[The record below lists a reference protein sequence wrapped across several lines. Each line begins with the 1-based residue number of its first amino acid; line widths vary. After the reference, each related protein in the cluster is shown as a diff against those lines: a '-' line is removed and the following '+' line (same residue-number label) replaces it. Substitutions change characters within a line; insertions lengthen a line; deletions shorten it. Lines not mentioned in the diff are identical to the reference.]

1 MAGIVKQKKLIP
13 AIMSPSLFFMATPP
27 ERQSFTSLRINRIT
41 RTRSRHVAPC
51 LADRIVFQ
59 AYELHQ
65 VEVWTHQ
72 LRCKLQMNRFR
83 KGTRIIKREIV
94 DERSIVDPGPS
105 FDRVE
110 FLRVRGAAAVEPEL
124 VVIANGVD
132 DERVA
137 LPRPN
142 RVAPPS
148 RKKIVRMLAAIHVDH
163 AMRAGVPGL
172 VQDVDVR
179 QPLRRVRHCELPGR
193 G

>member
-1 MAGIVKQKKLIP
+1 MMYRYLKVTII
-13 AIMSPSLFFMATPP
+13 
-27 ERQSFTSLRINRIT
+27 INREYVNEC
-41 RTRSRHVAPC
+41 SV
-51 LADRIVFQ
+51 V
-59 AYELHQ
+59 
-65 VEVWTHQ
+65 
-72 LRCKLQMNRFR
+72 N
-83 KGTRIIKREIV
+83 
-94 DERSIVDPGPS
+94 PGPS

-110 FLRVRGAAAVEPEL
+110 FPGVRGAATIEPEL

-179 QPLRRVRHCELPGR
+179 QPLRRVRHC
-193 G
+193 